1 MKILKYY
8 SIALV
13 FSTVAFAESKF
24 YAEAGVSYVALSGA
38 SYQDGSGL
46 TVASS
51 IKTASGVGYNNLNAI
66 MNLKNE
72 DRSTMAPFLAVG
84 YSFSDWLGM
93 RLSYQ
98 YIGHLTA
105 QTETDTSFIPT
116 AIYPPGVYVTT
127 FATHYK
133 DDVHLLSLAPEIKW
147 PVTDKLKLMFSPQ
160 LNWVLDRSE
169 VQESVTT
176 YQTFVSNTAQTRQ
189 KLSLGALVGAMWSC
203 SKRCDLTASYQ
214 YADLNPS
221 HGRQANIFSGAVRWR
236 F

>member
-1 MKILKYY
+1 MKILKYC

-13 FSTVAFAESKF
+13 LSTVAFAESKF
-24 YAEAGVSYVALSGA
+24 YADAGVSYVTLSGA
-38 SYQDGSGL
+38 SYQDRSGL
-46 TVASS
+46 TVTSS
-51 IKTASGVGYNNLNAI
+51 TKTASGVNGDNLNAI

-84 YSFSDWLGM
+84 YSFSDWLEM

-105 QTETDTSFIPT
+105 QTESVTSLIPN
-116 AIYPPGVYVTT
+116 AVYPPGVYANTY
-127 FATHYK
+127 ATHYN
-133 DDVHLLSLAPEIKW
+133 DDVHLLSLAPEIEW
-147 PVTDKLKLMFSPQ
+147 PVADKLKLMFSPQ

-169 VQESVTT
+169 VQESAAF
-176 YQTFVSNTAQTRQ
+176 YPFGSSTAQTRQ
-189 KLSLGALVGAMWSC
+189 KFSLGASVGAMWSC

-221 HGRQANIFSGAVRWR
+221 RGRQANIFSGAVRWR

>member
-1 MKILKYY
+1 MKILKFY

-38 SYQDGSGL
+38 SYQDRSGL
-46 TVASS
+46 TVTSS
-51 IKTASGVGYNNLNAI
+51 TKTASEVNGDNMNAI

-105 QTETDTSFIPT
+105 QTESETSLIPN
-116 AIYPPGVYVTT
+116 AIYPPGALANT
-127 FATHYK
+127 FATHYN

-169 VQESVTT
+169 VQESAAF
-176 YQTFVSNTAQTRQ
+176 YPARFSSTAQTRQ

-221 HGRQANIFSGAVRWR
+221 RGRQANIFSGAVRWR